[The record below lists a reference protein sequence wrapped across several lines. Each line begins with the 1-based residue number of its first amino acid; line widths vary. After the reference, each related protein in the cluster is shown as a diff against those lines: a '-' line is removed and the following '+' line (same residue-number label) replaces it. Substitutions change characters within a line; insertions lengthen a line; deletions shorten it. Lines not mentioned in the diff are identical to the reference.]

1 MAKSKLE
8 GVLDLVPMFR
18 GLSKRQLKHLASLCE
33 VGDYMADHSIVRQ
46 GDPGDAFYVVLTGQ
60 AKVIA
65 TAFKRYGM
73 IVADNGSDW
82 YFQGSSDPR
91 WDDEDLNQ
99 LKEIP
104 GSAFEVVR
112 SQADYHAW

>member
-1 MAKSKLE
+1 MRA
-8 GVLDLVPMFR
+8 GYDLS
-18 GLSKRQLKHLASLCE
+18 GIS
-33 VGDYMADHSIVRQ
+33 GD
-46 GDPGDAFYVVLTGQ
+46 

-65 TAFKRYGM
+65 EAFKRYGM

-82 YFQGSSDPR
+82 FFQGSSDPR
-91 WDDEDLNQ
+91 WDDDDLNQ

-112 SQADYHAW
+112 SEAEVHAC